1 MFRTHPLE
9 VPARLSALRARV
21 WMRVRRPEGIG
32 EGTRWLFVVLV
43 LASLLLTLPAPLT
56 AANGTLRLVAVAGA
70 VVLGLSWGAGYLRRS
85 APLAMDLVDA
95 VALLAFAL
103 ASPEPTIVFPLV
115 FAALW
120 FRSLYGSGRRAVLR
134 CGLYAGAL
142 GASLPL
148 WPYVPG
154 HTGGTEIAPLVGTFP
169 AMFLTVIVGRHLA
182 VCDRRHHGGDT
193 QAVYAYARE
202 DLDHW
207 ESVLGRNLPGGVF
220 GENLTTMGVDV
231 NAAVIG
237 ERWRIGD
244 ELELAVTVPRIPCGT
259 FRGWIAEQG
268 WLRTFARAAMPGT
281 YLSVVSSGQVRAGDP
296 VTVLHRPAHGVTV
309 ARVFRAVTLEPAL
322 LPSIL
327 AAEGLDE
334 ETKEMARQRR
344 TFALG

>member
-1 MFRTHPLE
+1 MSR
-9 VPARLSALRARV
+9 VLSVNLARV
-21 WMRVRRPEGIG
+21 QPNPHQRGEALTGI
-32 EGTRWLFVVLV
+32 EKIPTSDPVLV
-43 LASLLLTLPAPLT
+43 RAP
-56 AANGTLRLVAVAGA
+56 GTKRDG
-70 VVLGLSWGAGYLRRS
+70 LG
-85 APLAMDLVDA
+85 
-95 VALLAFAL
+95 
-103 ASPEPTIVFPLV
+103 
-115 FAALW
+115 
-120 FRSLYGSGRRAVLR
+120 
-134 CGLYAGAL
+134 
-142 GASLPL
+142 
-148 WPYVPG
+148 
-154 HTGGTEIAPLVGTFP
+154 GGLVGDT
-169 AMFLTVIVGRHLA
+169 

-220 GENLTTMGVDV
+220 GENLTTTGVDV

-259 FRGWIAEQG
+259 FRGWMAEQG

-281 YLSVVSSGQVRAGDP
+281 YLSVVSPGQVRAGDP

-309 ARVFRAVTLEPAL
+309 AQVFRAVTLEPAL

-344 TFALG
+344 TFPLG